1 MCQPAQRSADTQL
14 YLIVGLGN
22 PGRKYARNRH
32 NVGFQTVNR
41 LARRHG
47 LAFARRKGKAKVAE
61 GRVAGQRAILAKPQ
75 TYMNLSGESVAKLA
89 RFFKVPSERVLVI
102 HDDLDLPL
110 ARLRL
115 RPEGGSGGHKGLKS
129 VIERLGTPAFPRLR
143 IGIGRPLHGDPID
156 YVLQDFAVDEW
167 SEVEVTLDRAV
178 AAVEHWLAHG
188 VDATMNVFNTD
199 AQTRFRKSSET
210 SEI

>member
-1 MCQPAQRSADTQL
+1 MCQSAHRSADTQL

-32 NVGFQTVNR
+32 NVGFQTLDR
-41 LARRHG
+41 LARRLG
-47 LAFARRKGKAKVAE
+47 LTFARRKGKAKVAE
-61 GRVAGQRAILAKPQ
+61 GTVAGQRVILAKPQ
-75 TYMNLSGESVAKLA
+75 TYMNLSGDSVAKLA
-89 RFFKVPSERVLVI
+89 RFFKVPSERVFVVY
-102 HDDLDLPL
+102 DDLDLPL

-129 VIERLGTPAFPRLR
+129 IIERLGTPAFPRLR
-143 IGIGRPLHGDPID
+143 VGIGRPLRGDPID
-156 YVLQDFAVDEW
+156 YVLQDFTADEW
-167 SEVEVTLDRAV
+167 GEVEVALDRAV

-199 AQTRFRKSSET
+199 AQTRFRKFSET
-210 SEI
+210 SKI